1 MAESYGSTRVLYLSM
16 EIGETT
22 ASFMVPVFSI
32 FFFSADLSNY
42 MILYLQR
49 ISSFHLMSFF
59 NVLYV
64 EPWDDLKTYGAV
76 KGV

>member
-22 ASFMVPVFSI
+22 ASFMVPVFFI

-64 EPWDDLKTYGAV
+64 EPWDDLKTYEAV

>member
-22 ASFMVPVFSI
+22 ASFMVPFFFHI
-32 FFFSADLSNY
+32 FFSADLSNY

-64 EPWDDLKTYGAV
+64 EPWDDLKTYEAV

>member
-1 MAESYGSTRVLYLSM
+1 MAERYGSTRVLYLSM

-32 FFFSADLSNY
+32 FFSADLSNY

-64 EPWDDLKTYGAV
+64 EPWDDLKTYEAV